1 MASKDLLEIDGRTGE
16 GGGQLVRIA
25 CALAAVT
32 SQPIRVH
39 HVRGNR
45 PGGRRGG
52 GGGLK
57 SQHVTAFRWLAEATD
72 AQADGLE
79 VGSQMLEFRP
89 SVPPPTAF
97 RGRSRR
103 VTIAAESAAAS
114 ALLVFQAVF
123 PFLLF
128 AGGPLGEDE
137 IGLEIRGGTNVSFS
151 PSYEYL
157 DQVMLPT
164 LEDRFGITVERRLL
178 SRSWSLGPTSSSSGA
193 ISFKFRP
200 LEPGQT
206 LKLKPKPKPKPKLTD
221 GNHVTSREE
230 EEGASFEIRQIDAS
244 ILVPRAVRA
253 PLERALVRDLGARF
267 PGAEVRF
274 VVDGDSGH
282 EARLYALV
290 VARSAGGLRWGRDWL
305 YDRSAKKKTPDKL
318 AAEISRKVCGD
329 LHAEVANRRGVV
341 DEFLQDQLVIFQAL
355 AEGRTSFPRRR
366 SSRPNEASAE
376 DDDEIADLEHSVG
389 GLELERV
396 MRRDEAHGPFG
407 DGSLHARTAR
417 WVASE
422 LLPAV
427 RWFDGGSVCDG
438 AGVSF

>member
-1 MASKDLLEIDGRTGE
+1 MAPKDLLEIDGRAGE

-32 SQPIRVH
+32 SQPIRIH

-45 PGGRRGG
+45 PGGRRGP

-57 SQHVTAFRWLAEATD
+57 PQHVTALRWLAEATD
-72 AQADGLE
+72 AQVDGLE
-79 VGSQMLEFRP
+79 VGSQTLEFRP
-89 SVPPPTAF
+89 SVAPPTAF
-97 RGRSRR
+97 RGQSRS
-103 VTIAAESAAAS
+103 VTIAAGSAAAS

-128 AGGPLGEDE
+128 AGTSEGEDE
-137 IGLEIRGGTNVSFS
+137 IELEIRGGTNVSFS

-164 LEDRFGITVERRLL
+164 LEDRFGIAVERRLL
-178 SRSWSLGPTSSSSGA
+178 GRYWSLGPTSSSLGA
-193 ISFKFRP
+193 IWFKFRP
-200 LEPGQT
+200 LKPGQT
-206 LKLKPKPKPKPKLTD
+206 LKPKPRPTD
-221 GNHVTSREE
+221 GSHVTSGEE

-244 ILVPRAVRA
+244 ILVPHAVRA

-318 AAEISRKVCGD
+318 AAEISRKVCDD
-329 LHAEVANRRGVV
+329 LQAEVARRRGVV

-355 AEGRTSFPRRR
+355 SEGRSSFPRRR
-366 SSRPNEASAE
+366 SSRPNEASA
-376 DDDEIADLEHSVG
+376 DGDEIADLERSVG
-389 GLELERV
+389 SLELEGA
-396 MRRDEAHGPFG
+396 MRRDKAHEPFG

-427 RWFDGGSVCDG
+427 RWFDGGSICDG

>member
-1 MASKDLLEIDGRTGE
+1 MVLKDLLEIDGRTGE

-32 SQPIRVH
+32 SQPIRIH

-57 SQHVTAFRWLAEATD
+57 SQHVTALRWLAEATD
-72 AQADGLE
+72 AQVDGLE
-79 VGSQMLEFRP
+79 VGSQTLEFRP
-89 SVPPPTAF
+89 SVAPPMAF
-97 RGRSRR
+97 RGRSRS

-128 AGGPLGEDE
+128 AGAPEGEDE
-137 IGLEIRGGTNVSFS
+137 IELEIRGGTNVSFS
-151 PSYEYL
+151 MSYEYL

-164 LEDRFGITVERRLL
+164 LEDRFGIAAERRLL
-178 SRSWSLGPTSSSSGA
+178 SRYWSLGPTSSSSGA
-193 ISFKFRP
+193 VWFKFSP
-200 LEPGQT
+200 LKAGQT
-206 LKLKPKPKPKPKLTD
+206 LKPKPKPKPTD
-221 GNHVTSREE
+221 SSPVTSGEE
-230 EEGASFEIRQIDAS
+230 EEGASFEVRQIDAS
-244 ILVPRAVRA
+244 ILVPHTVRA

-274 VVDGDSGH
+274 VVDEDSGH

-290 VARSAGGLRWGRDWL
+290 VARSAGGLRWGCDWL

-318 AAEISRKVCGD
+318 AAEISRKVCDD
-329 LHAEVANRRGVV
+329 LHAEVADRRGVV
-341 DEFLQDQLVIFQAL
+341 DGFLQDQLVIFQAL

-366 SSRPNEASAE
+366 SSRPNEASV
-376 DDDEIADLEHSVG
+376 DGDEIADLERSVG
-389 GLELERV
+389 ELELEGV
-396 MRRDEAHGPFG
+396 MRRDKAHEPFG

-427 RWFDGGSVCDG
+427 RWFDGGSICDG

>member
-1 MASKDLLEIDGRTGE
+1 MAPKNLLEIDGRTGE

-32 SQPIRVH
+32 SQPIRIH

-57 SQHVTAFRWLAEATD
+57 SQHVTALRWLAEATD
-72 AQADGLE
+72 AQVDGLE
-79 VGSQMLEFRP
+79 VGSQTLEFRP

-97 RGRSRR
+97 RGRSRS
-103 VTIAAESAAAS
+103 VTIAAESGAAS
-114 ALLVFQAVF
+114 VLLVFQAVF

-128 AGGPLGEDE
+128 AGAPEGEGE
-137 IGLEIRGGTNVSFS
+137 IELEIRGGTNVSFS

-164 LEDRFGITVERRLL
+164 LEDRFGIAVERRLL
-178 SRSWSLGPTSSSSGA
+178 SRRWSLGPSSSLPGA
-193 ISFKFRP
+193 IWFKFRP
-200 LEPGQT
+200 LRPGQT
-206 LKLKPKPKPKPKLTD
+206 LKPNPTD
-221 GNHVTSREE
+221 GRPPATR
-230 EEGASFEIRQIDAS
+230 GPDASEIRQIDAS
-244 ILVPRAVRA
+244 ILVPHAVRA
-253 PLERALVRDLGARF
+253 PLQRALARDLGARF

-274 VVDGDSGH
+274 VVDGDGGH
-282 EARLYALV
+282 EARLYVLV
-290 VARSAGGLRWGRDWL
+290 VALSAGGLRWGRDWL

-318 AAEISRKVCGD
+318 AAEISRKVCDD
-329 LHAEVANRRGVV
+329 LHAEVADHRGVV

-355 AEGRTSFPRRR
+355 AEGGTSFPRRG
-366 SSRPNEASAE
+366 SSRPNEASA

-389 GLELERV
+389 SLDLERV
-396 MRRDEAHGPFG
+396 MRRDRAHEPFG
-407 DGSLHARTAR
+407 EGSLHARTAR

-427 RWFDGGSVCDG
+427 RWFDGGSICDG

>member
-1 MASKDLLEIDGRTGE
+1 MAPKDLLEIDGRTGE

-32 SQPIRVH
+32 SQPIRIH
-39 HVRGNR
+39 HVRGDR

-57 SQHVTAFRWLAEATD
+57 SQHVTALRWLAEATD
-72 AQADGLE
+72 AHVDGLE
-79 VGSQMLEFRP
+79 VGSQTLEFRP
-89 SVPPPTAF
+89 SVAPPTAF
-97 RGRSRR
+97 RGRDRS

-128 AGGPLGEDE
+128 AGASEGEGE
-137 IGLEIRGGTNVSFS
+137 IELEIRGGTNVSFS

-164 LEDRFGITVERRLL
+164 LEDRFGIAVERRLL
-178 SRSWSLGPTSSSSGA
+178 SRHWSLGPNSSAPGA
-193 ISFKFRP
+193 IWFKFHP
-200 LEPGQT
+200 LKPGQT
-206 LKLKPKPKPKPKLTD
+206 LKPKPTD
-221 GNHVTSREE
+221 GGHVTSREG

-244 ILVPRAVRA
+244 VLVPHAVRA
-253 PLERALVRDLGARF
+253 PLERALARDLGARF
-267 PGAEVRF
+267 PGAGVRF
-274 VVDGDSGH
+274 VVGEDSGH
-282 EARLYALV
+282 EARLYVLV
-290 VARSAGGLRWGRDWL
+290 MARSAGGLRWGRDWL
-305 YDRSAKKKTPDKL
+305 YDRSAKKKTPDGL
-318 AAEISRKVCGD
+318 AAEISRKVCDD
-329 LHAEVANRRGVV
+329 LRAEVADRRGGVV
-341 DEFLQDQLVIFQAL
+341 DGFLQDQLVIFQAL

-366 SSRPNEASAE
+366 SSQPDEASA
-376 DDDEIADLEHSVG
+376 DDEEIADLEHSVG
-389 GLELERV
+389 SLGLEGAT
-396 MRRDEAHGPFG
+396 RRDKAHEPFG

-427 RWFDGGSVCDG
+427 RWFDGGSICDG

>member
-1 MASKDLLEIDGRTGE
+1 MAPKDLLEIDGRTGE

-32 SQPIRVH
+32 SQPIRIH

-57 SQHVTAFRWLAEATD
+57 SQHVTALRWLAEATD
-72 AQADGLE
+72 AQVDGLE
-79 VGSQMLEFRP
+79 VGSQTLEFRP
-89 SVPPPTAF
+89 SVTPPTAF
-97 RGRSRR
+97 RGQSRR

-128 AGGPLGEDE
+128 AGGPEGEDE
-137 IGLEIRGGTNVSFS
+137 IELEIRGGTNVSFS

-164 LEDRFGITVERRLL
+164 LEDRFGIAAERRLL
-178 SRSWSLGPTSSSSGA
+178 SRYWSLGPTSSSSGA
-193 ISFKFRP
+193 IWLKFRP
-200 LEPGQT
+200 LKPGQT
-206 LKLKPKPKPKPKLTD
+206 LKPKPKPTD
-221 GNHVTSREE
+221 GSHAASREE

-244 ILVPRAVRA
+244 ILVPHAVRA

-267 PGAEVRF
+267 PGAEIRF

-318 AAEISRKVCGD
+318 AAEISRKVCDD
-329 LHAEVANRRGVV
+329 LHAEVAGRKGVV
-341 DEFLQDQLVIFQAL
+341 DGFLQDQLVIFQAL
-355 AEGRTSFPRRR
+355 AEGRTSFPRRH
-366 SSRPNEASAE
+366 SSRPNEASA
-376 DDDEIADLEHSVG
+376 DGDEIADLERSVG
-389 GLELERV
+389 SLELEGLV
-396 MRRDEAHGPFG
+396 RRDKAHEPFG

-427 RWFDGGSVCDG
+427 RWFDGGSICDG